1 MFYIDTN
8 FILFHYLDLLI
19 TVLSL
24 PHYSFAFSSL
34 SLPPLM
40 LIAFPF
46 LDFFL
51 WFWYWFWFSNV
62 YLIRLNRGSIRF
74 GFDSMRDLIDV
85 PTNWSISIVIIKIV
99 HSWFHSFVSFSLSHS
114 SRASL
119 HLSLSPLSLHS
130 IVTLSFIRIDLLL
143 SSCIPSLSHRIA
155 VTSVTLVHW
164 RDTIR

>member
-1 MFYIDTN
+1 
-8 FILFHYLDLLI
+8 
-19 TVLSL
+19 
-24 PHYSFAFSSL
+24 
-34 SLPPLM
+34 M

-46 LDFFL
+46 SDFFL

-99 HSWFHSFVSFSLSHS
+99 HSWFHSFVPSHSLTRLGLRSISLSI
-114 SRASL
+114 
-119 HLSLSPLSLHS
+119 SPLSLHS

-143 SSCIPSLSHRIA
+143 SSCIPFHRCRIA
-155 VTSVTLVHW
+155 SQWPHW
-164 RDTIR
+164 RWFIDAMRYDTIIGSNLGRNFFLFVIVLRCSAFDP